1 MHEIDSFSYQCG
13 IMDCFNEMVKA
24 GLKPMAL
31 AHPFKTRQERDIYIP
46 FVKQITKQYGNY
58 YYLDNDP
65 LITDLFAA
73 SLNLS
78 TYNIIFYRD
87 EYIIEKYKELK
98 IKKEKVIA
106 NDLYQEVRESI
117 AYEFGHLLGYPDSHI
132 QKYIN
137 TNNEKEEY

>member
-1 MHEIDSFSYQCG
+1 MYKIDSFSYQCG

-31 AHPFKTRQERDIYIP
+31 AHPFKTPQEREVFIP
-46 FVKQITKQYGNY
+46 FVNQITKQYENY

-73 SLNLS
+73 SLNLN

-87 EYIIEKYKELK
+87 EAAIEKYKELK
-98 IKKEKVIA
+98 EAKKQAIA
-106 NDLYQEVRESI
+106 NKHYQEVRENI
-117 AYEFGHLLGYPDSHI
+117 AYKFGRLLGYPDSHI
-132 QKYIN
+132 QRYIEN
-137 TNNEKEEY
+137 NNEKEEY

>member
-31 AHPFKTRQERDIYIP
+31 AHPFKTPQEREVYIP

-87 EYIIEKYKELK
+87 ENIIEKYKALK
-98 IKKEKVIA
+98 IKKEKAITN
-106 NDLYQEVRESI
+106 NDYQEIRENI
-117 AYEFGHLLGYPDSHI
+117 AYEFGYLLGYLETHI
-132 QKYIN
+132 QQYIN
-137 TNNEKEEY
+137 NNNEKEEY